1 MLDRTTTQIA
11 APKTETAVFERLE
24 SNVRSYARSFNAVFT
39 RANGTVLTDVA
50 RQPLPRLPG
59 RRRLAQLRPQ
69 QPGLQG
75 RAGRL
80 HHGRRH
86 HPLARPAHGRQGAL
100 PRGDAERHPQAA
112 RPGQLRHAVRR
123 PDRHQRGRSRAED
136 RPQGHRPPERHLL
149 HQRLPRRVDGR
160 AGGHRQLLPA
170 RRRRRAAHQHHR
182 DAVRRLLRRGR
193 RHHRAPREGA
203 VRPVRRHGH
212 PGRRDPRDRAGRGRA

>member
-11 APKTETAVFERLE
+11 APKTETAVFESLE
-24 SNVRSYARSFNAVFT
+24 SNVRSYARSFSAVFS
-39 RANGTVLTDVA
+39 RAKGTVLTDVHGN
-50 RQPLPRLPG
+50 RYLDF
-59 RRRLAQLRPQ
+59 LAGAGSLNYGHNNA
-69 QPGLQG
+69 GLQR

-100 PRGDAERHPQAA
+100 PGGDAERHPQAA
-112 RPGQLRHAVRR
+112 RPRQLRHAVRR

-136 RPQGHRPPERHLL
+136 RPQGHGPPERHLL

-160 AGGHRQLLPA
+160 AGGDRQLLPA
-170 RRRRRAAHQHHR
+170 RRRRRRADQHHR

-203 VRPVRRHGH
+203 VRSVWRHGH